1 MTNEEI
7 KMLLMSRLDKKAN
20 NNNNKPFLKNSL
32 EGISQGS
39 KIVENML
46 NSNPQRLKKDF
57 INFLSEYTPEG
68 IKLKTQFS
76 RTAPNISLADIRRNA
91 SEPITDSTHM
101 AYDMPTSRLKALPG
115 TRYHNWVTKKKLYY
129 PWNWGKIS
137 DVEDALY
144 TKAKGL
150 PIANNS
156 TMSNIFN
163 ALSTDE

>member
-7 KMLLMSRLDKKAN
+7 KMLLMSRLEKKAN
-20 NNNNKPFLKNSL
+20 NKQFIKNSMKGL
-32 EGISQGS
+32 SQGA
-39 KIVENML
+39 KIVENMP

-68 IKLKTQFS
+68 IKLKNQFS

-91 SEPITDSTHM
+91 SEPITDSTHI
-101 AYDMPTSRLKALPG
+101 AHNMPASKLKVLPG

-156 TMSNIFN
+156 TMRDVYN
-163 ALSTDE
+163 ALLTDE